1 MVHLAIFGRSE
12 VKLQLFSIFVDC
24 FVKQCLLLIFLV
36 ILYVLSIGTFPF
48 LEDSGQSV
56 RLGELVK
63 QGLSNT
69 HFVQLSS
76 LSVLLRSIIKRYS
89 IVFISDPHQL

>member
-1 MVHLAIFGRSE
+1 MP
-12 VKLQLFSIFVDC
+12 FVN
-24 FVKQCLLLIFLV
+24 FLV

-48 LEDSGQSV
+48 LEDSRKGSIPLSWKNLPS
-56 RLGELVK
+56 RESCDITKLFLGLAELVK

-76 LSVLLRSIIKRYS
+76 LSVLLGSIIKRYS
-89 IVFISDPHQL
+89 IVFISDPHLL

>member
-1 MVHLAIFGRSE
+1 MP
-12 VKLQLFSIFVDC
+12 FVN
-24 FVKQCLLLIFLV
+24 FLV

-48 LEDSGQSV
+48 LEESQTSQGRAALAD
-56 RLGELVK
+56 LVK